1 MHPWVGLSDRV
12 RLGVVTRWV
21 TPELVAR
28 ALEKCGVRDKK
39 PGALPAGFMVYF
51 TLALALFQQDSY
63 DDVAEQ
69 LVGNIKELSWS
80 IPNKSSFTR
89 ARRRLGPQVLE
100 TVFRELAGP
109 LAPAGLEGS
118 FYQGMRLAAVDGF
131 VLDAPET
138 EANRRQLGGMKDARG
153 QDAGFPQ
160 VRVVTLTE
168 TGTHAQI
175 DAAVG
180 GFCNGEP
187 ELAIKLA
194 SSADGMLVIMDRGF
208 PGVALWRAYTGAGAH
223 LLIRARSCVAAKP
236 IEHLPDGTY
245 LARMNLAGQKRAAPG
260 HVVLRVIEYQVDGGE
275 VIRLLTDLLDP
286 EQYPAAELAAL
297 YADRWEAESSYRQ
310 VKTFQRGPQQVLR
323 SADPDLARQEAWAH
337 LVVHHCL
344 IRIIMELA
352 DVGKIDPDRISFLKV
367 LKHVR
372 RSVISQTANTAV
384 KIGQF
389 MAMLASKLRRKLD
402 SGPRRRREADRLIKR
417 PDSKY
422 SFRTKGQTR
431 RPTRKAS
438 AKVIALHQV
447 IVQ

>member
-1 MHPWVGLSDRV
+1 LSDHV

-21 TPELVAR
+21 TPELIAE

-69 LVGNIKELSWS
+69 LVGGIKELSGS

-89 ARRRLGPQVLE
+89 ARGRLGPQVLE
-100 TVFRELAGP
+100 TVFRELAEP
-109 LAPAGLEGS
+109 LAPDGLQGS
-118 FYQGMRLAAVDGF
+118 FYRGMRLAAVDGF
-131 VLDAPET
+131 LLDAPET

-168 TGTHAQI
+168 IGTHAQI

-180 GFCNGEP
+180 GFRTGEP

-194 SSADGMLVIMDRGF
+194 ASADGMLVIMDRGF

-286 EQYPAAELAAL
+286 GQYPAAELAAL

-310 VKTFQRGPQQVLR
+310 VKTFQRGPQTVLR
-323 SADPDLARQEAWAH
+323 SADPELARQEAWAH
-337 LVVHHCL
+337 LIVHHCL

-352 DVGKIDPDRISFLKV
+352 DGGKIDPDRVSFLKV

-372 RSVISQTANTAV
+372 RSVISQSANTAV
-384 KIGQF
+384 KISQF

-402 SGPRRRREADRLIKR
+402 SGPRRKREADRLIKR

-422 SFRTKGQTR
+422 SFRTKGQVR
-431 RPTRKAS
+431 WPTRKAS
-438 AKVIALHQV
+438 AKVITLHQV